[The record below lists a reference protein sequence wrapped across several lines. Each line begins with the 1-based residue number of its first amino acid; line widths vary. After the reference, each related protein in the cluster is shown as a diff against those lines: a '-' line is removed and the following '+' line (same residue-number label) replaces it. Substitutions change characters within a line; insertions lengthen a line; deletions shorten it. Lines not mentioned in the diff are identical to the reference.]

1 LFHEAK
7 RQFDEATSL
16 LGTTDDAELARRF
29 NGGPR
34 AAAHILRAMA
44 AWATS
49 DFERAARDAQEAAAE
64 AERADDGMTRGY
76 VYGGRRPSGA
86 FAETCP

>member
-1 LFHEAK
+1 
-7 RQFDEATSL
+7 
-16 LGTTDDAELARRF
+16 
-29 NGGPR
+29 
-34 AAAHILRAMA
+34 MA